1 MRAARSVIG
10 GHLRVT
16 SVCNVAAVTSPHT
29 PTSNEAPPD
38 DGRLGRLGRFCA
50 RHHWW
55 IIGAWVIA
63 LIAIGLTGQSLGG
76 QADDTVSLPGVR
88 SAEGLS
94 IIQEAYP
101 GQGASQGIVVVYSP
115 TIPVTSPSAK
125 AAIALGSVRLKKV
138 PGVLSVTGPQISPDQ
153 HIAQFVVQWSTPPQ
167 DLGTANLDALQD
179 ASAPL
184 RAAGLT
190 VEFGGSPAM
199 QAEAD
204 APDYSVLVG
213 VLAAMIILLLAFGS
227 VITMLIPVVG
237 SLIAVAMT
245 ATILIVLES
254 FASISSVGLAIAT
267 MIGLGVSVDYGLFVL
282 TRHDQQMAAGMP
294 VERSVGLAVATAGR
308 AVIIAGG
315 TVAIGVLGLAIAQVP
330 LVTRMGLC
338 AALSVL
344 VAVVAALTLLPAAL
358 GLVGTRLS
366 GWRIPKIT
374 RPGPVQ
380 LEGAD
385 GKPHGWARWSL
396 MVTRRPWPFLG
407 GALAILIV
415 LAIPLFSIDLGMVD
429 SGSDPKSSTTYKAYG
444 LVSKGFGPGSNG
456 PIEVVLSGPN
466 AQASAAAVAAAA
478 KKVPDVAGTIG
489 PIPSPTHPVSLITVV
504 PQSAP
509 ASQATE
515 TLITQLESALQPV
528 AGAGTQVYVTGTTA
542 VGAELAAKVAARL
555 PWFIGVVILISF
567 ILLMIEF
574 RSLLV
579 PLQAAIMNLLSVGA
593 AFGVVVFVFQEGH
606 GLSLIGVDQ
615 PVSIESW
622 VPLMM
627 FAILFGLSM
636 DYEVFLL
643 SRIREG
649 WMATGDPHKSVALG
663 LAGTARVISA
673 AALVMVCVFLAFVL
687 EPNVVVKMLG
697 VGLATAVL
705 VDATVV
711 RLMLVPAVM
720 ILVGKGNWWLP
731 KWLDR
736 ILPTLKEPG
745 QG

>member
-1 MRAARSVIG
+1 MAISNIEPKTAQQLSWEQRLMKNSTQKRSGPKPEYQELKFTLHRKLLDKINLEALATIDNQRVRGEVRQALITLIDGEPTLLSSVEKQQICDEVLDEVFGLGPLEPLLADPTISDILVNGSKQVYVERRGLLELTNVTFRDDQHLLRIIDKIVSQVGRRVDESNPMVDARLADGS
-10 GHLRVT
+10 RVNAIIPPLALDGPLMSIRRFSQDKLMPADLVSKKALT
-16 SVCNVAAVTSPHT
+16 QGMMELLEAAV
-29 PTSNEAPPD
+29 
-38 DGRLGRLGRFCA
+38 
-50 RHHWW
+50 
-55 IIGAWVIA
+55 
-63 LIAIGLTGQSLGG
+63 
-76 QADDTVSLPGVR
+76 
-88 SAEGLS
+88 
-94 IIQEAYP
+94 
-101 GQGASQGIVVVYSP
+101 
-115 TIPVTSPSAK
+115 K
-125 AAIALGSVRLKKV
+125 AHMNI
-138 PGVLSVTGPQISPDQ
+138 
-153 HIAQFVVQWSTPPQ
+153 
-167 DLGTANLDALQD
+167 
-179 ASAPL
+179 
-184 RAAGLT
+184 
-190 VEFGGSPAM
+190 
-199 QAEAD
+199 
-204 APDYSVLVG
+204 
-213 VLAAMIILLLAFGS
+213 
-227 VITMLIPVVG
+227 
-237 SLIAVAMT
+237 
-245 ATILIVLES
+245 
-254 FASISSVGLAIAT
+254 
-267 MIGLGVSVDYGLFVL
+267 
-282 TRHDQQMAAGMP
+282 
-294 VERSVGLAVATAGR
+294 
-308 AVIIAGG
+308 IIAGG

-489 PIPSPTHPVSLITVV
+489 PIPSPTRPVSLITVV

>member
-1 MRAARSVIG
+1 
-10 GHLRVT
+10 
-16 SVCNVAAVTSPHT
+16 
-29 PTSNEAPPD
+29 
-38 DGRLGRLGRFCA
+38 
-50 RHHWW
+50 
-55 IIGAWVIA
+55 
-63 LIAIGLTGQSLGG
+63 
-76 QADDTVSLPGVR
+76 
-88 SAEGLS
+88 
-94 IIQEAYP
+94 
-101 GQGASQGIVVVYSP
+101 
-115 TIPVTSPSAK
+115 
-125 AAIALGSVRLKKV
+125 
-138 PGVLSVTGPQISPDQ
+138 
-153 HIAQFVVQWSTPPQ
+153 
-167 DLGTANLDALQD
+167 
-179 ASAPL
+179 
-184 RAAGLT
+184 
-190 VEFGGSPAM
+190 
-199 QAEAD
+199 
-204 APDYSVLVG
+204 
-213 VLAAMIILLLAFGS
+213 
-227 VITMLIPVVG
+227 
-237 SLIAVAMT
+237 
-245 ATILIVLES
+245 
-254 FASISSVGLAIAT
+254 
-267 MIGLGVSVDYGLFVL
+267 
-282 TRHDQQMAAGMP
+282 
-294 VERSVGLAVATAGR
+294 
-308 AVIIAGG
+308 
-315 TVAIGVLGLAIAQVP
+315 
-330 LVTRMGLC
+330 
-338 AALSVL
+338 
-344 VAVVAALTLLPAAL
+344 
-358 GLVGTRLS
+358 
-366 GWRIPKIT
+366 
-374 RPGPVQ
+374 VQ

-429 SGSDPKSSTTYKAYG
+429 SGSDPKTSTTYKAYG

-649 WMATGDPHKSVALG
+649 WMSTGDPHKSVALG